1 MIQETI
7 REIKKLNDK
16 MVYDKN
22 NDYAFNKFR
31 IERDILISKLEEE
44 IESLKDFDTWKE
56 WKNSVNL

>member
-1 MIQETI
+1 MIQKTI
-7 REIKKLNDK
+7 KEIKKLNDK